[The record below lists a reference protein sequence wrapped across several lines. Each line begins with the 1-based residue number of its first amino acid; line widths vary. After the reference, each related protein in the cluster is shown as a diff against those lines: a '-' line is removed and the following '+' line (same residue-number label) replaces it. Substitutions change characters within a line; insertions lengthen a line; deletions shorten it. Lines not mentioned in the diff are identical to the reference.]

1 MIILF
6 KTISLLHIH
15 CLDLADQTVRLATHT
30 QNDCIILQKT
40 LIFLC
45 MLKISLIIHFF
56 VEILLHFQEYC
67 NLTGQQHFVLS
78 LENQNFAGCGIGRE
92 IAITIVFT
100 VDYFQ
105 EKLIKTFFKKFKSFF
120 VAILGLFWPNLDKI
134 FPEKKGFF
142 SFWIFQLSNDN
153 GSFD

>member
-105 EKLIKTFFKKFKSFF
+105 EKLIKKFFKKFKNLFSW
-120 VAILGLFWPNLDKI
+120 LFWVCFGQIWTK
-134 FPEKKGFF
+134 FSWKKRL
-142 SFWIFQLSNDN
+142 FQFLNIPIV
-153 GSFD
+153 